1 MHSIWKRTYDDLHG
15 KEVAW
20 RWLQC
25 IPAEYAFVR
34 HSNAGVRRTQFL
46 PLEGGEVGADLD
58 NVVARA
64 FIHVGIVV
72 LQVVEDVLR
81 QRAVPRA
88 NLIDDEVLV
97 REELEQVLGNE
108 ALRYGA
114 AVVRLP
120 T

>member
-1 MHSIWKRTYDDLHG
+1 MRC
-15 KEVAW
+15 A
-20 RWLQC
+20 
-25 IPAEYAFVR
+25 
-34 HSNAGVRRTQFL
+34 QFL

-58 NVVARA
+58 NVIPRA

-88 NLIDDEVLV
+88 NFIDDEVLV

>member
-1 MHSIWKRTYDDLHG
+1 MHSIWKRTYDNLHG
-15 KEVAW
+15 EEVAW
-20 RWLQC
+20 RWLQR

-34 HSNAGVRRTQFL
+34 HSNAGVRCAQFL

-64 FIHVGIVV
+64 FVHVGIVV

-97 REELEQVLGNE
+97 REVLQEVLGDQ
-108 ALRYGA
+108 ALSNGP
-114 AVVRLP
+114 AVPRLP